1 MEGEWGADG
10 EAPRTKNRYPLGWL
24 KQGKLRSSE
33 KDKGALLIMKGTTK
47 VTFEAGG
54 KPMFFE
60 TGLLA
65 RQADGAVICGLG
77 ENLVFSAVTAAKEAR
92 EGCDFFPLQVEY
104 REKFYAAGRFPGGY
118 IKREA
123 RPSEKEILTMRVTD
137 RPIRT
142 LFPEGFHREVQIN
155 NMLMSCDGTFDTD
168 VLSVNAASAALWL
181 TDLPFQGPIGAVRI
195 VRNDGEWIVNPTHDQ
210 LALSDI
216 DLTYCGSRDKV
227 MMIEGSAKEI
237 PEAEFIDAMKT
248 AHAEVVKIIDAQI
261 ELRKAV
267 GLPEKVVEPPQKDTT
282 YLDKARELV
291 GEKFKELMKISG
303 KLERQDAVSALK
315 EELKPQLQE
324 LFEEMTEDEFFHA
337 FHDLEVE
344 TVRNN
349 VIDDGVRIGGRGLLE
364 LRPLDAQVGAL
375 PHTHGSAVFGRG
387 ETQTI
392 CAVTLGTKKEAQ
404 RFDAVTGGVDEKAF
418 ILHYNFPPYSVGE
431 VGRLGMTSRREIG
444 HGNLAERSI
453 VPVLPDEFPY
463 TIRVVS
469 EVMGSNGSSSMAT
482 ACGGCMALMD
492 AGIPLKAPVA
502 GISVGLF
509 SDEGK
514 GVSIEVIDILGIEDH
529 CGDMDF
535 KVVGTRKGITG
546 FQVDLKVPGLNWDQV
561 AEAFEIARK
570 GRNDILDYMESVIAS
585 PREEL
590 AATAP
595 RITTIKIDPEKIG
608 ALIGPGGK
616 NIRAITEASGAQI
629 DIEEDGTV
637 NIFAVDAEAMDEAI
651 RGVNACTA
659 EIEIGKT
666 YEGKVITVK
675 DFGAFVECLP
685 GKEGLVHISEMANER
700 IESVDSICKPGDT
713 MRVKCI
719 DIDNQGRVRLSRKAA
734 LNDEAGE

>member
-1 MEGEWGADG
+1 
-10 EAPRTKNRYPLGWL
+10 
-24 KQGKLRSSE
+24 
-33 KDKGALLIMKGTTK
+33 MKGTTK
-47 VTFEAGG
+47 VEFEVGG
-54 KPMFFE
+54 KSMIFE
-60 TGLLA
+60 SGLLA
-65 RQADGAVICGLG
+65 QQAAGTVTCGIG
-77 ENLVFSAVTAAKEAR
+77 ENVVFSAVTAAKEPR

-118 IKREA
+118 LKREA

-142 LFPEGFHREVQIN
+142 LFPDNFHREVQIN
-155 NMLMSCDGTFDTD
+155 NMLFSCDGTLDTD
-168 VLSVNAASAALWL
+168 VLSVNAASAALTL
-181 TDLPFQGPIGAVRI
+181 TDLPFNGPIGAVRI
-195 VRNDGEWIVNPTHDQ
+195 VRNDGAWIINPNHEQ
-210 LALSDI
+210 LEASDI

-227 MMIEGSAKEI
+227 MMIEGSAQEV
-237 PEAEFIDAMKT
+237 PEAEFIEAMKA
-248 AHAEVVKIIDAQI
+248 AHAEVIKIIDGQL
-261 ELRKAV
+261 ELRKAL
-267 GLPEKVVEPPQKDTT
+267 GLPEKVFEVPERDTT
-282 YLDKARELV
+282 LLDKARELV

-303 KLERQDAVSALK
+303 KIERQDAVSALK
-315 EELKPQLQE
+315 EELKPQMQE
-324 LFEEMTEDEFFHA
+324 LFEEMTEDEYFHA

-344 TVRNN
+344 TVRKN
-349 VIDDGVRIGGRGLLE
+349 VTEGGTRIGGRGMLE
-364 LRPLDAQVGAL
+364 LRNLDAQVGVL
-375 PHTHGSAVFGRG
+375 PRTHGSAIFGRG

-392 CAVTLGTKKEAQ
+392 CTVTLGTKKEAQ
-404 RFDAVTGGVDEKAF
+404 RFDAITGGVDEKDF

-469 EVMGSNGSSSMAT
+469 EIMGSNGSSSMAT

-492 AGIPLKAPVA
+492 AGVQLKAPVA

-509 SDEGK
+509 TDDK
-514 GVSIEVIDILGIEDH
+514 GASVQVIDILGVEDH

-546 FQVDLKVPGLNWDQV
+546 FQVDLKVHGLNWDQV

-570 GRNDILDYMESVIAS
+570 GRCDILDYMEGVLPA
-585 PREEL
+585 PRAEL
-590 AATAP
+590 AASAP
-595 RITTIKIDPEKIG
+595 RITTLKIDPEKIG

-616 NIRAITEASGAQI
+616 NIRAITDGTGAQI

-637 NIFAVDAEAMDEAI
+637 NIFAVDAEAMDAAVS
-651 RGVNACTA
+651 GVNACTA
-659 EIEIGKT
+659 EIEIGQT

-675 DFGAFVECLP
+675 DFGAFVECMP

-700 IESVDSICKPGDT
+700 IDSVDSICKPGDM

-734 LNDEAGE
+734 LNDEAAAAE

>member
-1 MEGEWGADG
+1 
-10 EAPRTKNRYPLGWL
+10 
-24 KQGKLRSSE
+24 
-33 KDKGALLIMKGTTK
+33 MKGTTK
-47 VTFEAGG
+47 VEFEVGG
-54 KPMFFE
+54 KSMILE

-65 RQADGAVICGLG
+65 MQADGAVTCGIG
-77 ENLVFSAVTAAKEAR
+77 ENIVFSAVTAAKEAK

-142 LFPEGFHREVQIN
+142 LFPDNFHREVQIN
-155 NMLMSCDGTFDTD
+155 NMLFSCDGTLDTD
-168 VLSVNAASAALWL
+168 VLSVNASSAALTL
-181 TDLPFQGPIGAVRI
+181 TDLPFNGPIGAVRI
-195 VRNDGEWIVNPTHDQ
+195 VRNDGQWIINPNHDQ
-210 LALSDI
+210 LAASDI

-237 PEAEFIDAMKT
+237 PEADFIEAMKT
-248 AHAEVVKIIDAQI
+248 AHAEVVKIIDGQL
-261 ELRKAV
+261 ELRKAL
-267 GLPEKVVEPPQKDTT
+267 GLPEKVYAPEPKDTT
-282 YLDKARELV
+282 LIDKARELV

-303 KLERQDAVSALK
+303 KLERQDAVTALK
-315 EELKPQLQE
+315 GELKPQMQE
-324 LFEEMTEDEFFHA
+324 IFPEMTEDQYFHT

-344 TVRNN
+344 TVRRN
-349 VIDDGVRIGGRGLLE
+349 VTEGGTRIGGRGMLE
-364 LRPLDAQVGAL
+364 LRELDAQVGVL
-375 PHTHGSAVFGRG
+375 PRTHGSAIFSRG

-392 CAVTLGTKKEAQ
+392 CVVTLGTSKETQ
-404 RFDAVTGGVDEKAF
+404 RFDAVTGGVDEKSF

-431 VGRLGMTSRREIG
+431 VGRLGMTGRREIG

-453 VPVLPDEFPY
+453 APVMPDEFPY
-463 TIRVVS
+463 SVRVVS
-469 EVMGSNGSSSMAT
+469 EVMGSNGSSSMAS
-482 ACGGCMALMD
+482 ACGGCLALMD
-492 AGIPLKAPVA
+492 AGVPLKAPVA

-509 SDEGK
+509 TDDK
-514 GVSIEVIDILGIEDH
+514 GASVEVIDILGAEDH

-546 FQVDLKVPGLNWDQV
+546 FQVDLKVHGMNWDQV
-561 AEAFEIARK
+561 TEAFEIARK
-570 GRNDILDYMESVIAS
+570 GRNDILDYMESVIPA
-585 PREEL
+585 PRAEL

-616 NIRAITEASGAQI
+616 HIRAITDSSGAQI
-629 DIEEDGTV
+629 DIQEDGTV
-637 NIFAVDAEAMDEAI
+637 NIFAVDADAMESAI
-651 RGVNACTA
+651 SQVNALTA
-659 EIEIGKT
+659 EIEIGRT
-666 YEGKVITVK
+666 YDGKVIAVK
-675 DFGAFVECLP
+675 DFGAFVECMP

-700 IESVDSICKPGDT
+700 IDSVDSICKPGDA

-734 LNDEAGE
+734 LNDAAGE

>member
-1 MEGEWGADG
+1 
-10 EAPRTKNRYPLGWL
+10 
-24 KQGKLRSSE
+24 
-33 KDKGALLIMKGTTK
+33 MKGTTK
-47 VTFEAGG
+47 VEFEVGG
-54 KPMFFE
+54 KSMIFE

-65 RQADGAVICGLG
+65 KQAAGSVTCGIG
-77 ENLVFSAVTAAKEAR
+77 DNIVFSAVTAAKEVR

-118 IKREA
+118 IKRES

-142 LFPEGFHREVQIN
+142 LFPEGFYREVQIN

-168 VLSVNAASAALWL
+168 VLSVNAASAALTL
-181 TDLPFQGPIGAVRI
+181 TDLPFNGPIGAVRI
-195 VRNDGEWIVNPTHDQ
+195 VRNNGEWIINPNHDQ
-210 LALSDI
+210 VAKSDI

-227 MMIEGSAKEI
+227 MMIEGSAQEV
-237 PEAEFIDAMKT
+237 PEAEFIEAMKT
-248 AHAEVVKIIDAQI
+248 AHVEVVKIIDAQLQ
-261 ELRKAV
+261 LRKEV
-267 GLPEKVVEPPQKDTT
+267 GLPEKVIEIPEKDTT

-291 GEKFKELMKISG
+291 GEKFKELMKISS
-303 KLERQDAVSALK
+303 KIERQDAVSALK
-315 EELKPQLQE
+315 EELKPQMEE
-324 LFEEMTEDEFFHA
+324 LFEEMTEDDFFHA

-344 TVRNN
+344 TVRKN
-349 VIDDGVRIGGRGLLE
+349 VIEDGVRIGGRGMLE
-364 LRPLDAQVGAL
+364 IRDLDVQVGVL
-375 PHTHGSAVFGRG
+375 PHTHGSAIFGRG
-387 ETQTI
+387 ETQTL
-392 CAVTLGTKKEAQ
+392 CVVTLGTTKETQ
-404 RFDAVTGGVDEKAF
+404 HFDAVTGGVDEKSF

-453 VPVLPDEFPY
+453 VPVLPDNSPY

-482 ACGGCMALMD
+482 ACGGCLALMD
-492 AGIPLKAPVA
+492 AGVPLKAPVA

-509 SDEGK
+509 TDDK
-514 GVSIEVIDILGIEDH
+514 GASIQVIDILGAEDH

-546 FQVDLKVPGLNWDQV
+546 FQVDLKIPGLNWEQV
-561 AEAFEIARK
+561 TEAFEIARK
-570 GRNDILDYMESVIAS
+570 GRNDILDYMERVLPA
-585 PREEL
+585 PRPEL
-590 AATAP
+590 APSAP
-595 RITTIKIDPEKIG
+595 RITTIKIDPDKIG

-629 DIEEDGTV
+629 DIDEDGTV
-637 NIFAVDAEAMDEAI
+637 NVFAADAEAMEKAVS
-651 RGVNACTA
+651 GVNACTA
-659 EIEIGKT
+659 EIEIGQT
-666 YEGKVITVK
+666 YDGKVITVK
-675 DFGAFVECLP
+675 DFGAFVECMP

-700 IESVDSICKPGDT
+700 IESMDSVCKPGDA

-734 LNDEAGE
+734 LNDEAAE

>member
-1 MEGEWGADG
+1 
-10 EAPRTKNRYPLGWL
+10 
-24 KQGKLRSSE
+24 
-33 KDKGALLIMKGTTK
+33 MKGTTK
-47 VTFEAGG
+47 VEFEVGG
-54 KPMFFE
+54 QTMVFE
-60 TGLLA
+60 SGLLA
-65 RQADGAVICGLG
+65 QQADGAVTCGIG
-77 ENLVFSAVTAAKEAR
+77 DNIVFSAVTSAKEAK
-92 EGCDFFPLQVEY
+92 EGVDFFPLQVEY

-142 LFPEGFHREVQIN
+142 LFPDGFHREVQIN
-155 NMLMSCDGTFDTD
+155 NMLMSCDGKLDTD
-168 VLSVNAASAALWL
+168 ILSVNAASAALTL
-181 TDLPFQGPIGAVRI
+181 SELPFNGPIGAVRI
-195 VRNDGEWIVNPTHDQ
+195 VRNDGQWIINPTHEQ
-210 LALSDI
+210 LDASDL

-227 MMIEGSAKEI
+227 MMIEGTADEM
-237 PEAEFIDAMKT
+237 PEAEFIEAMKT
-248 AHAEVVKIIDAQI
+248 AHVEVVKIIDAQL
-261 ELRKAV
+261 ELRKAL
-267 GLPEKVVEPPQKDTT
+267 GMPEKVIEPPVRDTT

-291 GEKFKELMKISG
+291 GEKFKELMKIVG
-303 KLERQDAVSALK
+303 KIERQDAIAALK
-315 EELKPQLQE
+315 EELKPQMVD
-324 LFEEMTEDEFFHA
+324 LFGEEMSDNDFFHA

-344 TVRNN
+344 TVRKN
-349 VIDDGVRIGGRGLLE
+349 VIEGGTRIGGRGFLE
-364 LRPLDAQVGAL
+364 LRPLDAQVGVL
-375 PHTHGSAVFGRG
+375 PRTHGSAIFGRG

-392 CAVTLGTKKEAQ
+392 CTVTLGTKKESQ
-404 RFDAVTGGVDEKAF
+404 GLDAVTGGISEKEF

-469 EVMGSNGSSSMAT
+469 EIMGSNGSSSMAT
-482 ACGGCMALMD
+482 ACGGCLALMD
-492 AGIPLKAPVA
+492 AGVPLKAAVA

-509 SDEGK
+509 TDDQGAS
-514 GVSIEVIDILGIEDH
+514 VQVIDILGAEDH

-561 AEAFEIARK
+561 AEAFEIARQ
-570 GRNDILDYMESVIAS
+570 GRCDILDYMESVLPA
-585 PREEL
+585 PRTEL
-590 AATAP
+590 AASAP
-595 RITTIKIDPEKIG
+595 RITTVKISPDKIG

-616 NIRAITEASGAQI
+616 HIRAITDGTGAQI

-637 NIFAVDAEAMDEAI
+637 NIFAVDATAMEAAVRE
-651 RGVNACTA
+651 VNALTA
-659 EIEIGKT
+659 EIEIGRT
-666 YEGKVITVK
+666 YEGKVIAVK

-700 IESVDSICKPGDT
+700 INSVSDVCKPGDA

-734 LNDEAGE
+734 LNDEAAE

>member
-1 MEGEWGADG
+1 
-10 EAPRTKNRYPLGWL
+10 
-24 KQGKLRSSE
+24 
-33 KDKGALLIMKGTTK
+33 MKGTTK
-47 VTFEAGG
+47 VEFEVGG
-54 KPMFFE
+54 KSMVFE

-65 RQADGAVICGLG
+65 QQAEGAVTCAIG
-77 ENLVFSAVTAAKEAR
+77 ENIVFSAVTSAKEPR

-142 LFPEGFHREVQIN
+142 LFPDGFHREVQIN
-155 NMLMSCDGTFDTD
+155 NMLMSCDGQLDTD
-168 VLSVNAASAALWL
+168 ILSVNAASAALTL
-181 TDLPFQGPIGAVRI
+181 TELPFDGPIGAVRI
-195 VRNDGEWIVNPTHDQ
+195 ARNDGAWIINPNHEQ
-210 LALSDI
+210 LVASDI
-216 DLTYCGSRDKV
+216 DLTYCGSRDKT

-237 PEAEFIDAMKT
+237 PEADFIEAMKV
-248 AHAEVVKIIDAQI
+248 AHVEVVKIIDGQL
-261 ELRKAV
+261 ELRKAL
-267 GLPEKVVEPPQKDTT
+267 GMPEKVLVLPVRDTT

-291 GEKFKELMKISG
+291 GAKFMELMKIVG
-303 KLERQDAVSALK
+303 KLERQDAVTALK
-315 EELKPQLQE
+315 AELKPQLKE
-324 LFEEMTEDEFFHA
+324 LFPDMTDDQYFHA

-344 TVRNN
+344 TVRKN
-349 VIDDGVRIGGRGLLE
+349 VTEGGTRIGGRGMLE
-364 LRPLDAQVGAL
+364 LRDLDAQVGVL
-375 PHTHGSAVFGRG
+375 PRTHGSAIFSRG

-392 CAVTLGTKKEAQ
+392 CTVTLGTTKETQ
-404 RFDAVTGGVDEKAF
+404 GMDAITGGVKEKSF

-431 VGRLGMTSRREIG
+431 VGRLGMTGRREIG

-453 VPVLPDEFPY
+453 VPVLPDDFPY
-463 TIRVVS
+463 TVRVVS
-469 EVMGSNGSSSMAT
+469 EIMGSNGSSSMGT
-482 ACGGCMALMD
+482 ACGGCLALMD
-492 AGIPLKAPVA
+492 AGVPLKAPVA

-509 SDEGK
+509 TDDK
-514 GVSIEVIDILGIEDH
+514 GASVEVLDILGTEDH

-546 FQVDLKVPGLNWDQV
+546 FQVDLKVHGLNWDQV
-561 AEAFEIARK
+561 TEAFEIARK
-570 GRNDILDYMESVIAS
+570 GRCDILDYMESVLPA
-585 PREEL
+585 PRAEL

-616 NIRAITEASGAQI
+616 NIRAITDSTGAQI
-629 DIEEDGTV
+629 DIQEDGTV
-637 NIFAVDAEAMDEAI
+637 NIFAVDADAMEAAI

-675 DFGAFVECLP
+675 DFGAFVECMP

-700 IESVDSICKPGDT
+700 INSVDSICKAGDK

-734 LNDEAGE
+734 LNDDAAAGN

>member
-1 MEGEWGADG
+1 M
-10 EAPRTKNRYPLGWL
+10 
-24 KQGKLRSSE
+24 
-33 KDKGALLIMKGTTK
+33 LIMKGTTK
-47 VTFEAGG
+47 VEFEVGG
-54 KPMFFE
+54 KSMVFE

-65 RQADGAVICGLG
+65 RQAHGSVTCGIG
-77 ENLVFSAVTAAKEAR
+77 ENIVFSAVTAAKEAR

-142 LFPEGFHREVQIN
+142 LFPDNFHREVQIN
-155 NMLMSCDGTFDTD
+155 NMLFSCDGTLDTD
-168 VLSVNAASAALWL
+168 VLSVNAASAALTL
-181 TDLPFQGPIGAVRI
+181 TDLPFNGPIGAVRI
-195 VRNDGEWIVNPTHDQ
+195 VRNDGEWIVNPNHTQ
-210 LALSDI
+210 LEASDI

-237 PEAEFIDAMKT
+237 PEAEFIEAMKT
-248 AHAEVVKIIDAQI
+248 AHAEVVKIIDGQL

-267 GLPEKVVEPPQKDTT
+267 GLPEKVYAPEPKDTT
-282 YLDKARELV
+282 LLDKARELV
-291 GEKFKELMKISG
+291 GEKFMELMKIGG
-303 KLERQDAVSALK
+303 KIERQDAVTALK
-315 EELKPQLQE
+315 EELKPQMQE
-324 LFEEMTEDEFFHA
+324 LFEEMTEDQFFHA
-337 FHDLEVE
+337 FHELEIE
-344 TVRNN
+344 TVRKN
-349 VIDDGVRIGGRGLLE
+349 VTEGGTRIGGRGMLE
-364 LRPLDAQVGAL
+364 LRDLDAQVGVL
-375 PHTHGSAVFGRG
+375 PRTHGSAIFGRG

-392 CAVTLGTKKEAQ
+392 CTVTLATKKEAQ
-404 RFDAVTGGVDEKAF
+404 RFDAVTGGVDEKSF

-453 VPVLPDEFPY
+453 VPVLPEDFPY
-463 TIRVVS
+463 TVRVVS
-469 EVMGSNGSSSMAT
+469 EVMGSNGSSSMAS

-492 AGIPLKAPVA
+492 AGVPLKAPVA

-509 SDEGK
+509 TDDSGK
-514 GVSIEVIDILGIEDH
+514 SVQVIDILGVEDH

-546 FQVDLKVPGLNWDQV
+546 FQVDLKVHGLNWEQV
-561 AEAFEIARK
+561 TEAFEIARK
-570 GRNDILDYMESVIAS
+570 GRNDILDYMESVLPA
-585 PREEL
+585 PRAEL
-590 AATAP
+590 AACAP
-595 RITTIKIDPEKIG
+595 RITTVKIDPEKIG

-616 NIRAITEASGAQI
+616 HIRAITESSGAQI

-637 NIFAVDAEAMDEAI
+637 NIFAVDADAMDSAI
-651 RGVNACTA
+651 SQVNALCA

-666 YEGKVITVK
+666 YDGKVIAVK
-675 DFGAFVECLP
+675 DFGAFVECIP

-700 IESVDSICKPGDT
+700 IDSVDAICKPGDA

-734 LNDEAGE
+734 LNDEAAE